1 MLLFESMQN
10 MLKILPGFGDN
21 LVGSEDPH
29 AVEGRLGL
37 VLGGELATDD
47 SVLLES
53 PLALHFVS

>member
-1 MLLFESMQN
+1 

>member
-1 MLLFESMQN
+1 MLFLKSMQN

-21 LVGSEDPH
+21 LVGSKDPH